1 MKGPL
6 VVVLVVVILLAAAG
20 GAYLFLYSSSTP
32 TQSSS
37 SVTTQSSSTTA
48 PPTSQTQTTQSTTR
62 TTSAIQ
68 TTNAAAQVAASGVAC
83 NAGSGTCVIT
93 LVNTGGTS
101 VGATSCTINGLP
113 GVFAPA
119 GAQVPPGGKVD
130 VSCSPSAGGAI
141 PIPQFHV
148 EGLIQLSDGASVR
161 YAGNWA

>member
-6 VVVLVVVILLAAAG
+6 VAVLVVVLLAAAG

-32 TQSSS
+32 AQSSS

-48 PPTSQTQTTQSTTR
+48 PPTSQTQITQSTTR
-62 TTSAIQ
+62 TTSATQ
-68 TTNAAAQVAASGVAC
+68 TTNAAAQVAASVVAC
-83 NAGSGTCVIT
+83 NAGSGTCIIT
-93 LVNTGGTS
+93 LVNTGGTA

-119 GAQVPPGGKVD
+119 GAQVPPNGKVD

-141 PIPQFHV
+141 PIPRFHV
-148 EGLIQLSDGASVR
+148 EGLIQLSNGASVR